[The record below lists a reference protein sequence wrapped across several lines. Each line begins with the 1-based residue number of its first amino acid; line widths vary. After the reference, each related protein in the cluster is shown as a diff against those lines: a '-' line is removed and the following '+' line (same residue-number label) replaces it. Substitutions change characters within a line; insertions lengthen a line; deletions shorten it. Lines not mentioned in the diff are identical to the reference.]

1 MEPYLKECNVDE
13 RSVVIDE
20 LENEH
25 LESEGILVL
34 RLSPRNLQAGEPRNQ
49 LLVDL
54 EFGSSLEDVEVR
66 GLLEK
71 LLSLEFRSS
80 LKDVSHATNF
90 S

>member
-1 MEPYLKECNVDE
+1 MEPYLKECDVDE

-54 EFGSSLEDVEVR
+54 EFRSLEDVEVR
-66 GLLEK
+66 GL
-71 LLSLEFRSS
+71 FRGII
-80 LKDVSHATNF
+80 KPGI
-90 S
+90 

>member
-1 MEPYLKECNVDE
+1 MEPYLKECDVDE

-25 LESEGILVL
+25 LESEGVLVL

-54 EFGSSLEDVEVR
+54 EFRSLEDVEVR
-66 GLLEK
+66 GL
-71 LLSLEFRSS
+71 FRGII
-80 LKDVSHATNF
+80 KPGI
-90 S
+90 

>member
-1 MEPYLKECNVDE
+1 MEPYLKECDVDE

-54 EFGSSLEDVEVR
+54 EF
-66 GLLEK
+66 
-71 LLSLEFRSS
+71 RSS
-80 LKDVSHATNF
+80 LDDVEATRLFRGIIKLGILRFIKRPWNYKVI
-90 S
+90 